1 MIYKI
6 NDMIFLYSKNITTTR
21 LLKKLNNKMLK
32 SFKILIEIK
41 HVY

>member
-6 NDMIFLYSKNITTTR
+6 NNIMFLSFKNITTVR
-21 LLKKLNNKMLK
+21 SLKKLNNKMLK

>member
-6 NDMIFLYSKNITTTR
+6 NDIMFLNFKNITITKS
-21 LLKKLNNKMLK
+21 LKKLNNKMLK
-32 SFKILIEIK
+32 SFKILIKIK